1 MQKVIFQLETLTCPS
16 CMAKIQ
22 TALQK
27 TKGVLEAEVLFNS
40 SRARVTFDE
49 EQISSK
55 DLIAVIEKLGFKV
68 IGEK

>member
-27 TKGVLEAEVLFNS
+27 TKGVSEAEVLFNS